1 MNHTWPDASSP
12 SPWGKSTLLQS
23 CESHLAGRLLPL
35 SLEQE
40 HLATELYESHLAGH
54 LPPPLP
60 GARAPCYRVMNHT
73 WPDASPPSPWS
84 KSTLLQSYES
94 HLAGRLLPL
103 SLEQKPLAT
112 EL

>member
-12 SPWGKSTLLQS
+12 SPWSEGTLLQS
-23 CESHLAGRLLPL
+23 YESHLAGRLLPF
-35 SLEQE
+35 SLEQIE
-40 HLATELYESHLAGH
+40 
-54 LPPPLP
+54 
-60 GARAPCYRVMNHT
+60 APCYRAMNHT
-73 WPDASPPSPWS
+73 WPDASSPSPWS
-84 KSTLLQSYES
+84 ESTLLQSYES